1 MVATKITGI
10 ETDNI
15 LVQRM
20 LSGSTVAFDCL
31 YERHFAKV
39 YGFVA
44 RRVSPESEV
53 EDVVQTVFTHALMN
67 LDSYRSEGTFIRW
80 LYGITRNV
88 LRRRFL
94 KQARARKRLGSE
106 RLDVNESPDL
116 LKYELTPEREVAA
129 REIGRRVLAGLEKLD
144 KDAREN
150 FLLHHLDGLS
160 IAELSDRTN
169 RSEDSLKSDFYRI
182 RRKLAEDT

>member
-1 MVATKITGI
+1 MRAIKGTDI
-10 ETDNI
+10 ETVDV

-20 LSGSTVAFDCL
+20 LSGSTAAFDRL
-31 YERHFAKV
+31 YERYFPRV

-44 RRVSPESEV
+44 RRISPESEV
-53 EDVVQTVFTHALMN
+53 EDVVQTVFTHALVN
-67 LDSYRSEGTFIRW
+67 FDSYRSEGTFIRW

-88 LRRRFL
+88 LRRRYL
-94 KQARARKRLGSE
+94 KQSRARKQLGGE

-116 LKYELTPEREVAA
+116 LKYELTPEREAAA
-129 REIGRRVLAGLEKLD
+129 REIGRRVVVGLEKLNEN
-144 KDAREN
+144 AREI

-160 IAELSDRTN
+160 ITELSERTD

>member
-1 MVATKITGI
+1 MGATKITGL
-10 ETDNI
+10 ETDDI

-20 LSGSTVAFDCL
+20 LSGSRAAFDRL
-31 YERHFAKV
+31 YERHFPKV

-53 EDVVQTVFTHALMN
+53 EDVVQTVFTHALTN
-67 LDSYRSEGTFIRW
+67 LDSYRSEATFIRW

-94 KQARARKRLGSE
+94 KQSRAQKSLGGE

-116 LKYELTPEREVAA
+116 LQHELTPEREAAA
-129 REIGRRVLAGLEKLD
+129 REIGRRLLVGLEKLD
-144 KDAREN
+144 EDAREN

-160 IAELSDRTN
+160 IAELSGRTN
-169 RSEDSLKSDFYRI
+169 RSVDSLKSDFYRI
-182 RRKLAEDT
+182 RRKLAEDD

>member
-1 MVATKITGI
+1 MTATKIKGI
-10 ETDNI
+10 ETDEI

-20 LSGSTVAFDCL
+20 LSGSTAAFDCL
-31 YERHFAKV
+31 YERHFSKV

-53 EDVVQTVFTHALMN
+53 EDVVQTVFTHALVN

-88 LRRRFL
+88 LRRRYL
-94 KQARARKRLGSE
+94 KKSRARKCLGDE

-116 LKYELTPEREVAA
+116 LKYEITPEREAAA
-129 REIGRRVLAGLEKLD
+129 RELGRRVLVGLEGLD
-144 KDAREN
+144 RDAREN

-160 IAELSDRTN
+160 IAELSDRTS

-182 RRKLAEDT
+182 RRKLAEDD